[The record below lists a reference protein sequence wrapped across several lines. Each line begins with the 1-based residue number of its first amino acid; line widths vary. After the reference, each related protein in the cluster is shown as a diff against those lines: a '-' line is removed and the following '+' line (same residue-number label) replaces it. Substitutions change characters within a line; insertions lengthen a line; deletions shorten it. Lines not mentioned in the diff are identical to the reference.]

1 MKNKLIVF
9 ALVAVLILSTQG
21 QIAYADINRND
32 MRAVWIATILNL
44 DYPSVKN
51 NEYAQK
57 KEFITMLNK
66 LQAVGIN
73 TVMVQV
79 RPKADAFYKSSINP
93 WSESLTGTQGK
104 DPGYDPMAFMI
115 SETHKRGM
123 SFHAWLN
130 PFRVTNNT
138 TDINTL
144 SAIHPARQHP
154 EWLFEYNGALYYN
167 PELSG
172 VKQHVVDLSLIHI
185 SEPTRLGMISY
196 AVFCLKK
203 KKTKNIKKKY

>member
-1 MKNKLIVF
+1 MQILTEMICGLFGLQQYLIWIIP
-9 ALVAVLILSTQG
+9 LLKMMNVL
-21 QIAYADINRND
+21 
-32 MRAVWIATILNL
+32 
-44 DYPSVKN
+44 K
-51 NEYAQK
+51 K
-57 KEFITMLNK
+57 KEFITMLDK

-130 PFRVTNNT
+130 PYRVTNNT

-144 SAIHPARQHP
+144 AANHPARQHP

-172 VKQHVVDLSLIHI
+172 VNQHVVDTVKEIVQNYDVDGLSLIHI

-196 AVFCLKK
+196 AVFCLK
-203 KKTKNIKKKY
+203 